1 MKQIKDFRINLD
13 SDSLKN
19 VEKIKNYIE
28 NFVSHEDLK
37 DLSSNIGNL
46 LDVPTEIINKKIK
59 QIVYNNFDYYDKY
72 PKFKINFSFLSL
84 AKYFFLFTALVLFKK
99 KAKTNSFK
107 KNKIDIILDNVE
119 KNYVLEK
126 FSKTLSYFNSSLIIY
141 NNSLSK
147 KNNLKKRTIF
157 LNIHSSFFS
166 NSILEGKTIKFLKF
180 IFKLSFL
187 SKKKG
192 LDLLKI
198 YFTVFYSSLKY
209 YRIFSCYK
217 SKLLIHDRI
226 YHSCPIRNY
235 IFKKMGGIKILC
247 LQSHLAEGTISVF
260 NDIDTLVTFGRE
272 NDTIKKLELLGG
284 RINNGINCGSIRM
297 EHALNNMQKIDEISQ
312 IDILLIGINLANWI
326 GTSET
331 ILKIYYTHLE
341 WIANISRKYPKL
353 KITIKHHPN
362 YRGDDKEREIIK
374 KTNIKTVI
382 NPSSNLN
389 SYHYLLKSNLIF
401 SFGSTMILEGS
412 SLKKNCFFL
421 DPEGKN
427 TTFFRHLDYLNEIR
441 ITKFEH
447 FEKLVQKYLINNETI
462 LNIGNDEICLTHK
475 NASKDLYSHLSKIN

>member
-1 MKQIKDFRINLD
+1 MKQIKDFSINLD

-19 VEKIKNYIE
+19 VEKIKNYID
-28 NFVSHEDLK
+28 NFVSQEDLK
-37 DLSSNIGNL
+37 NLSSSIANL
-46 LDVPTEIINKKIK
+46 LDIPTETINKKIK
-59 QIVYNNFDYYDKY
+59 QIIYDNFDYYDAN
-72 PKFKINFSFLSL
+72 PKFKINFSVFNSL
-84 AKYFFLFTALVLFKK
+84 KYFFLFIVLVLFKK
-99 KAKTNSFK
+99 RTKSSYSE
-107 KNKIDIILDNVE
+107 KNKIDVILDNVE
-119 KNYVLEK
+119 KDYVLEK
-126 FSKTLSYFNSSLIIY
+126 FSKTISYFNSSLVLY
-141 NNSLSK
+141 NKSLSK
-147 KNNLKKRTIF
+147 KINFKKKPIF

-166 NSILEGKTIKFLKF
+166 NSILKGKTISFLKF
-180 IFKLSFL
+180 IFKLFFL
-187 SKKKG
+187 SKRKG
-192 LDLLKI
+192 LNLLKI

-209 YRIFSCYK
+209 YKIFSLYE

-235 IFKKMGGIKILC
+235 IFKKTGGKKILC

-260 NDIDTLVTFGRE
+260 KDIDTLVTFGRE

-284 RINNGINCGSIRM
+284 RINNSINCGSIRM
-297 EHALNNMQKIDEISQ
+297 EHALNNLQKIDEINQ

-341 WIANISRKYPKL
+341 WVANISKKYPKL

-382 NPSSNLN
+382 NPSNNLN

-427 TTFFRHLDYLNEIR
+427 TTFFRHLNYLNEIR
-441 ITKFEH
+441 ITKFED
-447 FEKLVQKYLINNETI
+447 FEKLVQKYLVNNETI
-462 LNIGNDEICLTHK
+462 SNIGNSEICFTHK
-475 NASKDLYSHLSKIN
+475 NASKNLYSHLSKFI